1 MMTKKRKLLIKDIAK
16 SPSHLSPSLTHEIK
30 GGVLSFEPPS
40 PIESED
46 ISFGETLFDCANLLQ
61 KIMFMKEEETIV
73 TSLWASATWFI
84 DAFETVP
91 YLLISS
97 KTAACGKTRLL
108 EFLEQVVRYP
118 IKTGD
123 TTPAAVFRMMS
134 NYHPTLLMDESDQY
148 LRNRDGFMQILNDGN
163 KIGSRVIRTASNPKG
178 GFSDSVKT
186 YDCFG
191 FKVIAGIKST
201 QLPDTITSRSLVIQ
215 LRKKPRSDENRVKL
229 SHFKNEFLSIR
240 RKLYTLSLKYIND
253 IKALSDSGTIK
264 FPMSFSDR
272 QVEGHETMWAMLE
285 CMCDPD
291 IQKKCKNA
299 CEQCLL
305 QLDSSYEFGVL
316 QDIYNFAVSSGK
328 DWVLTTSLLSHLHR
342 QNKWKDITS
351 RRLGQ
356 ILKNYHIKSRQ
367 ISQENNRRGYMTFQL
382 EEAYM
387 QNR

>member
-1 MMTKKRKLLIKDIAK
+1 MIKKRKLLIEDIARN
-16 SPSHLSPSLTHEIK
+16 PYHLSNSLIHEIK
-30 GGVLSFEPPS
+30 GDVLSFEAPS
-40 PIESED
+40 PIEGED
-46 ISFGETLFDCANLLQ
+46 ISFGETLLDCVNLLQ
-61 KIMFMKEEETIV
+61 KIMFMKEEEAIV

-91 YLLISS
+91 YILISS
-97 KTAACGKTRLL
+97 KTSACGKTRLL

-118 IKTGD
+118 IKAGD
-123 TTPAAVFRMMS
+123 TTPAAVFRMMTKD
-134 NYHPTLLMDESDQY
+134 HPTLLMDETDQY

-163 KIGSRVIRTASNPKG
+163 KRGSRVIRTASNSKG

-191 FKVIAGIKST
+191 FKAIAGIKST

-215 LRKKPRSDENRVKL
+215 LRKKPRSDEDRVKL
-229 SHFKNEFLSIR
+229 SHFENEFSSIR
-240 RKLYTLSLKYIND
+240 RRLYTLSIKHIND
-253 IKALSDSGTIK
+253 IKTLSDSGTIK

-272 QVEGHETMWAMLE
+272 QIEGHETMWAMLE

-291 IQKKCKNA
+291 TQEKCKNA

-316 QDIYNFAVSSGK
+316 QDIYNFAVASGK
-328 DWVLTTSLLSHLHR
+328 DWVLTKSLLSHLHM

-351 RRLGQ
+351 RRLGL
-356 ILKNYHIKSRQ
+356 ILKNFHIKSRQ
-367 ISQENNRRGYMTFQL
+367 IPQENNRRGYMTFQL